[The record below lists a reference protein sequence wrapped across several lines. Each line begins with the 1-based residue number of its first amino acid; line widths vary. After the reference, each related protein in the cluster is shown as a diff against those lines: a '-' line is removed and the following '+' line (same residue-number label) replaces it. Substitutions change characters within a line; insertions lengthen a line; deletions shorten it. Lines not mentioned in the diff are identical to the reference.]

1 MDERRIIDGIKI
13 RDEKRLIEFI
23 DVYGKIMKASIVKTI
38 GSRNELVEEVLND
51 SLLAI
56 WDNIDSYDE
65 TRSSFKNRCAG
76 LAKYKAIDCIRRE
89 NRHKTLALDRL
100 SEPIAY
106 EEDFDLDEAEEIL
119 ELLSDEDREIFV
131 KLFLEGY
138 KYEDLEKETRLSK
151 ERLYNKVSRTKK
163 NLRLKLG
170 GTYE

>member
-56 WDNIDSYDE
+56 WDNIDSFDE

>member
-56 WDNIDSYDE
+56 WDNIDSFDE

-119 ELLSDEDREIFV
+119 ELLSDKDREIFV

>member
-1 MDERRIIDGIKI
+1 MDERRIIDGIKF
-13 RDEKRLIEFI
+13 RDEKCLIEFI
-23 DVYGKIMKASIVKTI
+23 DLYGKIMKASIVKTI

-56 WDNIDSYDE
+56 WDNIDSFDE

>member
-1 MDERRIIDGIKI
+1 MDEKRIIDGIKI
-13 RDEKRLIEFI
+13 RDEKCLIEFI
-23 DVYGKIMKASIVKTI
+23 DLYGKIMKASIVKTI

-51 SLLAI
+51 SLLAV
-56 WDNIDSYDE
+56 WDNIGSFDE

-100 SEPIAY
+100 SGPIAY

-119 ELLSDEDREIFV
+119 ELLSDEDRDIFV

>member
-13 RDEKRLIEFI
+13 KDEKCLIEFI

-56 WDNIDSYDE
+56 WDNIDSFDE

-76 LAKYKAIDCIRRE
+76 IAKYKAIDCIRKE
-89 NRHKTLALDRL
+89 NRHKTLDLDGL
-100 SEPIAY
+100 SEPISY
-106 EEDFDLDEAEEIL
+106 EDDFDLDEAEEIL
-119 ELLSDEDREIFV
+119 ELLSDEDRDIFV

-138 KYEDLEKETRLSK
+138 KYEDLEKETKLSK
-151 ERLYNKVSRTKK
+151 DKLYNKVSRTKK